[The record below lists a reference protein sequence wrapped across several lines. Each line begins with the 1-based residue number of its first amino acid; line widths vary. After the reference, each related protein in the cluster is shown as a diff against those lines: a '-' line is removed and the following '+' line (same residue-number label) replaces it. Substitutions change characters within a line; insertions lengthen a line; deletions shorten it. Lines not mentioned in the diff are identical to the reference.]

1 MTLTTPKLV
10 LIGTFLGAF
19 LALSFGRLIPTD
31 VVILCTST
39 MLGYLG
45 GLFTPAPATSGNG
58 EPRGPAVPATKGS
71 GGLAAA
77 LGGILITLVAACTPG
92 EIQAA
97 KGVAKF
103 LGEECATLGDGGGEA
118 CGAIER
124 GAPSVELGLA
134 LIANTSTAPQ
144 ATSSTPRNACS
155 AGRVPP
161 G

>member
-10 LIGTFLGAF
+10 LIGLFLGAF

-45 GLFTPAPATSGNG
+45 GLFTPAPSTPGNA
-58 EPRGPAVPATKGS
+58 EPPAPAVPVAKSS

-92 EIQAA
+92 RIQAA
-97 KGVAKF
+97 QRAAAF
-103 LGEECATLGDGGGEA
+103 ASEECAMLGDAGGEA
-118 CGAIER
+118 CRAIER
-124 GAPSVELGLA
+124 GAPGVELGLA
-134 LIANTSTAPQ
+134 LIANTSTVPQ
-144 ATSSTPRNACS
+144 ATSSTPQNACS
-155 AGRVPP
+155 ASSAPHD
-161 G
+161 